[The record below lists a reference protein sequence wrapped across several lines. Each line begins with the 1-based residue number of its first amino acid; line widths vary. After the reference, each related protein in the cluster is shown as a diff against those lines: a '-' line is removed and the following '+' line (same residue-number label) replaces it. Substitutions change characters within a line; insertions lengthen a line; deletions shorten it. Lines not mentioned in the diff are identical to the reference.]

1 MVRGRAPVGGNE
13 LMTSII
19 RSPQDLAAMV
29 QEYGFLP
36 LLRNRIPGFSVEE
49 HTPPELWFADG
60 VDGPWEWKGPVI
72 RSTRCAYGKFFEG
85 RAGFISAEWFL
96 DFANYRR
103 NGYDFDTRCDEGL
116 VRRQDREVYDIL
128 AAHTPLLSKEW
139 RRLSGVKNRGGFDAI
154 VSRLQMLGYVI
165 TIDFEYAKDRSG
177 KPYGWGL
184 ARYAT
189 PEQYWGGAF
198 SNRVYKDM
206 PEDSG
211 ARIADHLKRL
221 WPEASGTALE
231 RIIGSRL

>member
-1 MVRGRAPVGGNE
+1 M
-13 LMTSII
+13 
-19 RSPQDLAAMV
+19 
-29 QEYGFLP
+29 
-36 LLRNRIPGFSVEE
+36 
-49 HTPPELWFADG
+49 
-60 VDGPWEWKGPVI
+60 
-72 RSTRCAYGKFFEG
+72 
-85 RAGFISAEWFL
+85 